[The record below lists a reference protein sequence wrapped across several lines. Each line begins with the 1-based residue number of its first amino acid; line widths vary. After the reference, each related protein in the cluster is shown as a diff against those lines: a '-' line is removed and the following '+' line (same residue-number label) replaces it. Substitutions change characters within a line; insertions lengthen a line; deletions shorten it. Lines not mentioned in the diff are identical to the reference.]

1 MVYNLWV
8 NLLLLSNDIDIEY
21 VLINVISG
29 SKYN

>member
-8 NLLLLSNDIDIEY
+8 KLLLLSNDIDIEY
-21 VLINVISG
+21 VLINVMSG